1 MWIVAREPVERGRRL
16 RHGAV
21 VTREQVLERRGVARD
36 LAPDAPGLLRAR
48 GTDAH
53 LPFEKVPVLVHQE
66 EQRAVESQRLA
77 GGDASQHEMQQPVEV
92 EHALHQLGDL
102 AQPRELIDFLRLVGH
117 VERELEHLL
126 HLAVLVE
133 HGRGGMVVLA
143 QGAVGTGQDD
153 FRLAVDGG
161 GEALLRRAGEALRV
175 APAIDFV
182 AAAADDRRAP
192 AEPVAD
198 RAVGPKDPVVPADE
212 RQAGA
217 DQVHDVLELLL
228 LAEDFFAGAAPVG
241 DVLEQQQHA
250 AAFGDLGRGD
260 VHVEITLRLVRGLD
274 AQVRAEERLALRG
287 GAVDGRL
294 QAALLE
300 ERGRQ
305 EPADVHAVQLFRGA
319 AEEAA
324 EAWVREKDAH
334 LRIEHA
340 QARRHRL
347 EDAAVQV
354 EEQARLLEELRVGD
368 GLRELVGERLHRHH
382 VAVVEGVDLA
392 LLDVDDAER
401 LAVQPD
407 RHGQF
412 GEELGLAR
420 ERDDVSRVLA
430 DVVGEDG
437 LPVAGDPADDA
448 DAEFLPVA
456 FDALR
461 P

>member
-1 MWIVAREPVERGRRL
+1 M
-16 RHGAV
+16 
-21 VTREQVLERRGVARD
+21 
-36 LAPDAPGLLRAR
+36 
-48 GTDAH
+48 
-53 LPFEKVPVLVHQE
+53 
-66 EQRAVESQRLA
+66 
-77 GGDASQHEMQQPVEV
+77 
-92 EHALHQLGDL
+92 
-102 AQPRELIDFLRLVGH
+102 
-117 VERELEHLL
+117 
-126 HLAVLVE
+126 
-133 HGRGGMVVLA
+133 
-143 QGAVGTGQDD
+143 
-153 FRLAVDGG
+153 
-161 GEALLRRAGEALRV
+161 
-175 APAIDFV
+175 
-182 AAAADDRRAP
+182 
-192 AEPVAD
+192 
-198 RAVGPKDPVVPADE
+198 VPADE

-324 EAWVREKDAH
+324 EARVREKDAH

-354 EEQARLLEELRVGD
+354 EEQVRLLEELRVGD

-392 LLDVDDAER
+392 PLDVDDAER
-401 LAVQPD
+401 LAVQLD
-407 RHGQF
+407 RDGQF
-412 GEELGLAR
+412 GEERGLAQ
-420 ERDDVSRVLA
+420 ERDDVPRVVA

-437 LPVAGDPADDA
+437 LPVAGDPSDEA

-456 FDALR
+456 LDALAVVVAGVR
-461 P
+461 DQDALLRVRVEQEDAHVVVAEVPLDRLGGRGEQVAHVELRERGAADLEDQVEVHARFRAALRLGGVGRRRRRILYRLVGHRHDLTLSGGTCKAALGFAGLRECCEVPPFTSQRLQGAA